1 LPRETETSEDK
12 VKLAIAILGFTI
24 ISGATPLSAQSMTDM
39 VDFTT
44 DAYTK
49 AEMSRAD
56 IATAIGKLPP
66 GEKLDLSGKALNGLD
81 LSGMDL
87 RRVNLQAARIMR
99 TNFSNSNL
107 DGVNLDSAWSLNS
120 KWVGAK
126 LRGASLFQTQLQSAD
141 LEGADFSE
149 AHVAGDFS
157 KANLRNAIFDKADL
171 SPNEANQSMG
181 LMRGTFRN
189 STLDGASFR
198 GANMHRVLIE
208 FSSLKDANLTGANL
222 DDAELGGSS
231 FEGANVSGANLLDAD
246 FTSANVG
253 GIKNLKEA
261 KNWNKAKGLPPITQ

>member
-1 LPRETETSEDK
+1 MKPL
-12 VKLAIAILGFTI
+12 IAILGLAI
-24 ISGATPLSAQSMTDM
+24 ISGASPLAAQSMTDM
-39 VDFTT
+39 VDFSS

-56 IATAIGKLPP
+56 IATAIGNLQPGKKLN
-66 GEKLDLSGKALNGLD
+66 LSGKSLNGLD
-81 LSGMDL
+81 LSSMDL
-87 RRVNLQAARIMR
+87 RRVNLQAARMMH

-107 DGVNLDSAWSLNS
+107 DGVDLDSGWSLNS

-126 LRGASLFQTQLQSAD
+126 LRGASLFQTQLQGAD
-141 LEGADFSE
+141 LEGADLSG

-157 KANLRNAIFDKADL
+157 KASLRNAVFDKADL

-208 FSSLKDANLTGANL
+208 FSSLKDADLTGANL
-222 DDAELGGSS
+222 DDAELGGSI
-231 FEGANVSGANLLDAD
+231 FEGANVSGANLVNAD
-246 FTSANVG
+246 FTSANVD
-253 GIKNLKEA
+253 GIKNLKDA
-261 KNWNKAKGLPPITQ
+261 KNWDKAKGLSSIAR